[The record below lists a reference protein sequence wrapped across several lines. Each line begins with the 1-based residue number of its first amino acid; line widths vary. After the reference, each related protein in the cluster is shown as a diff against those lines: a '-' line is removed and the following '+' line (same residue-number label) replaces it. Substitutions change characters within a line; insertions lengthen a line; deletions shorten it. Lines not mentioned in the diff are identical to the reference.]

1 MNIEQLP
8 IGTHTIQRDRADVWF
23 RKGAEITVT
32 LGGTVRGTAWTGMF
46 MVTTPDPDEWA
57 ALIDV
62 VNNPQIKAAPHADY
76 IAGTAYLNTTPKR
89 NRK

>member
-23 RKGAEITVT
+23 SKGTEITVT
-32 LGGTVRGTAWTGMF
+32 LGGHVRGTAWTGMF

-62 VNNPQIKAAPHADY
+62 VNNPQVTVGPSDDY
-76 IAGTAYLNTTPKR
+76 IEGTKYTTKQKR
-89 NRK
+89 NHK